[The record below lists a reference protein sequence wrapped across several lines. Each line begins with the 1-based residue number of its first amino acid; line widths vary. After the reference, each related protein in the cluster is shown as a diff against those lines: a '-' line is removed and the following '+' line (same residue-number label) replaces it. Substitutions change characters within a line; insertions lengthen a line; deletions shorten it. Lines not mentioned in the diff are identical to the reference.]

1 MKKVVIA
8 CDSFKESM
16 SAIEACA
23 AIQEG
28 IYKVNKNIDV
38 HLIPMADGGEGTI
51 DVISYATKGR
61 FMKVSAHGPL
71 HEVIEAKYWLLEDH
85 QTAFIEVAEACGIHL
100 IPLEKRNPLK
110 ASSYGVGEIILDALN
125 HGAKKIYVGLGG
137 SVTNDGGLGLLRA
150 LDAKF
155 YDSSFGEITAIES
168 LVNLKS
174 IDLSHT
180 KKLLK
185 HCEIIIMSDVDNPF
199 VGKNGAT
206 YVFGRQK
213 GATNQQ
219 LEILEKALVALND
232 VIKNQLHIDLATI
245 KKTGAAGGLGGAFY
259 LIGASMQSGIDT
271 ILELVDFKNKI
282 KDANYV
288 ITGEGSIDSQTTH
301 GKTISGILK
310 QTHQYHIPVI
320 AFAGR
325 VTSNIQELYDLGLTA
340 AFSITN
346 EAKSLQQALSDGK
359 VSLME
364 TAYNVFRLIENK

>member
-16 SAIEACA
+16 SAIEACQ

-28 IYKVNKNIDV
+28 ILKVNKNIDV
-38 HLIPMADGGEGTI
+38 QFVPMADGGEGTI
-51 DVISYATKGR
+51 DVISYVTKGQ
-61 FMKVSAHGPL
+61 FMKVSVHGPM
-71 HEVIEAKYWLLEDH
+71 HELIEAKYWLLED
-85 QTAFIEVAEACGIHL
+85 QKTAFIEVAEACGIQL
-100 IPLEKRNPLK
+100 VSIENRNPLK
-110 ASSYGVGEIILDALN
+110 ASSYGVGELILDALR
-125 HGAKKIYVGLGG
+125 HGVKRIYVGLGG

-155 YDSSFGEITAIES
+155 YDSSFVEITEIED
-168 LVNLKS
+168 LVKLKS
-174 IDLSHT
+174 VDFSHT

-185 HCEIIIMSDVDNPF
+185 NCEIIVMSDVDNPF
-199 VGKNGAT
+199 VGNNGAT

-213 GATNQQ
+213 GATDQQ
-219 LEILEKALVALND
+219 LDILEKALVAYNE
-232 VIKNQLHIDLATI
+232 VIKNQLHIDLAAT
-245 KKTGAAGGLGGAFY
+245 KKTGAAGGIGGAFY
-259 LIGASMQSGIDT
+259 LIGGSMQSGIDT
-271 ILELVDFKNKI
+271 ILELIDFKNKI

-288 ITGEGSIDSQTTH
+288 ITGEGSIDSQTAN

-310 QTHQYHIPVI
+310 MTRQYHIPVI